1 MATKKKYKDY
11 ESAMDRLEEITESLE
26 TGETGLDD
34 AINLYTEGLEIARF
48 CDKRLNE
55 AEAKIK
61 IIETD
66 NGKMTEQL
74 FEGDE
79 AGD

>member
-61 IIETD
+61 IIATD

>member
-61 IIETD
+61 IIATD
-66 NGKMTEQL
+66 NGKMTEHL